1 MSDWN
6 TVCIQDKNGRYWNT
20 TASPYATQS
29 EINNMQKRLEQA
41 KKHPN
46 AFAFLDLQT
55 AVIMVNG
62 EPYQPNTATE
72 EMGDEELLK
81 ALGF

>member
-1 MSDWN
+1 
-6 TVCIQDKNGRYWNT
+6 
-20 TASPYATQS
+20 
-29 EINNMQKRLEQA
+29 MQRHLEQA
-41 KKHPN
+41 KKHPK

-72 EMGDEELLK
+72 EMSDEELLK